1 MFWQTCLPAM
11 SGFSVP
17 LIHSGMNAMKEIT
30 AVPKR
35 ITVTI
40 LLIVSIATLM
50 SACSAKDV
58 KPEQNVYIAWS
69 NNQESYSFISTL
81 RAVEAA
87 GAKPVVMEQAMSYD
101 LHYDS
106 NGELTEAEENE
117 HGILTSEAAKKVKI
131 NTWQN
136 SNVEEIMKDV
146 DCVIFPGG
154 SDICPTLYYDEQDWH
169 GIEDDTDYSAE
180 RDVSDYILISYCL
193 ENDIPVL
200 AICRGM
206 QMLSIVSG
214 ADMIQD
220 LGQWYEGQGLRYS
233 NDHRDAKKENFAAHS
248 VTIISRDSHLYRITG
263 RETLSK
269 VPSWHHQAVG
279 STDNTRLAVTAQAET
294 DGMRVIEGVER
305 PDKTFCIGV
314 QFHPEVAVRKNLE
327 KEKDAESYMD
337 YDTALSLFRALID
350 ASHGKV

>member
-1 MFWQTCLPAM
+1 MP
-11 SGFSVP
+11 
-17 LIHSGMNAMKEIT
+17 K
-30 AVPKR
+30 KR
-35 ITVTI
+35 IVI
-40 LLIVSIATLM
+40 LLFIVSIMALM
-50 SACSAKDV
+50 TACSGKDA

-69 NNQESYSFISTL
+69 NNQKSYSFISTL
-81 RAVEAA
+81 RTVEAA
-87 GAKPVVMEQAMSYD
+87 GAKPVVLEQALSYD

-106 NGELTEAEENE
+106 NGELTDAEEDE
-117 HGILTSEAAKKVKI
+117 HGILTSEEAKKVKA

-180 RDVSDYILISYCL
+180 RDVSDYILLSYCL

-220 LGQWYEGQGLRYS
+220 LGQWYEAQGIEYS
-233 NDHRDAKKENFAAHS
+233 NVHRDAKKEKFVAHS
-248 VTIISRDSHLYRITG
+248 VSVLSKDSHLYRITG
-263 RETLSK
+263 RETLSN
-269 VPSWHHQAVG
+269 VPSWHHQAVE
-279 STDNTRLAVTAQAET
+279 SVDNTRLVVTAQTVT
-294 DGMRVIEGVER
+294 DGKRVIEGVER
-305 PDKTFCIGV
+305 PDKKFCVGV
-314 QFHPEVAVRKNLE
+314 QFHPEVAVRKYLE
-327 KEKDAESYMD
+327 KEKDAESFMD
-337 YDTALSLFRALID
+337 YDTARSLFKALID
-350 ASHGKV
+350 ASCGA